1 MGFPM
6 PLISFEW
13 GGTMT
18 AKEYLS
24 EVQTLQTIIEQKKER
39 IREIRESVLSV
50 RSVRY
55 DLEKVQGGGNV
66 DRIGEAV
73 AKMVDL
79 EKQVENDLLNLM
91 YRKHEV
97 IGQIHALDNYRYI
110 QVLYKRYIEFKSLQ
124 TIATEMDLTD
134 QYVREMHP
142 KAVEAFESKYI
153 DFLQERGEG

>member
-1 MGFPM
+1 M
-6 PLISFEW
+6 
-13 GGTMT
+13 
-18 AKEYLS
+18 
-24 EVQTLQTIIEQKKER
+24 
-39 IREIRESVLSV
+39 

-79 EKQVENDLLNLM
+79 EKQVENDLVNLM

-97 IGQIHALDNYRYI
+97 IGQIHSLDNYRYI

-124 TIATEMDLTD
+124 TIAAEMSFSYRYLL
-134 QYVREMHP
+134 ELHG
-142 KAVEAFESKYI
+142 KALEAFEQANGGILRK
-153 DFLQERGEG
+153 EGDLYAKCH